1 MHRGLF
7 FFFKQKTAYE
17 MRISDWDSDV
27 FSSDLD
33 LAQGLEHVRE
43 QLWVADGVVV
53 FHGGFPWIRR
63 GALPVRRS
71 GYRACDIS
79 GVSSCRSGF
88 SRELLIS
95 ADTAV
100 VLAAEAAPTGA
111 GGLAALRSR
120 RHCPPHPGNLN
131 GRATS
136 ELK

>member
-1 MHRGLF
+1 MIRRPPRSTRTDTLF
-7 FFFKQKTAYE
+7 PYTTLFRSFETG
-17 MRISDWDSDV
+17 RVDGGI
-27 FSSDLD
+27 D

-88 SRELLIS
+88 SRALLIS

-100 VLAAEAAPTGA
+100 ELAAEAAPPGA
-111 GGLAALRSR
+111 GGTAVAR
-120 RHCPPHPGNLN
+120 RQ
-131 GRATS
+131 S
-136 ELK
+136 EQR

>member
-1 MHRGLF
+1 M
-7 FFFKQKTAYE
+7 
-17 MRISDWDSDV
+17 
-27 FSSDLD
+27 D
-33 LAQGLEHVRE
+33 LAQGLEQFRE

-88 SRELLIS
+88 SREILIS

-100 VLAAEAAPTGA
+100 ELAAAAAPTGA
-111 GGLAALRSR
+111 GGLAAPR
-120 RHCPPHPGNLN
+120 RRRNFPPHPRTPPGTPHLALRPPPRPNN
-131 GRATS
+131 S
-136 ELK
+136 